1 MKGVKREWQTI
12 YSVAQTDS
20 LLYRG
25 LAIRPAAI
33 PEYPPLFPISHC
45 SADCQSAIQQ
55 ITNLRYGSRA
65 PEHRTSTALRSK
77 FGVQCSL
84 FEVPTNPASLDLTT
98 QRSFTNLNSLD
109 LFAPPRL
116 LFALVRQIHVCTSK
130 NPVFQ

>member
-65 PEHRTSTALRSK
+65 PEQSNFDGAS
-77 FGVQCSL
+77 
-84 FEVPTNPASLDLTT
+84 FEV
-98 QRSFTNLNSLD
+98 RSSMFVVRSSHKSRIAGPHNST
-109 LFAPPRL
+109 FVHEP
-116 LFALVRQIHVCTSK
+116 
-130 NPVFQ
+130 